1 MCILLLEVKLLSERL
16 QLSDVLTK
24 IEELKSKVDSIILKL
39 KSVDC
44 EMDSIRRNII
54 ELSSITKVLFGE
66 VELIKGSSVSKDD
79 LEILKLYS
87 KLVSELEV
95 KIALYKY
102 LKSIG
107 E

>member
-1 MCILLLEVKLLSERL
+1 MSERL